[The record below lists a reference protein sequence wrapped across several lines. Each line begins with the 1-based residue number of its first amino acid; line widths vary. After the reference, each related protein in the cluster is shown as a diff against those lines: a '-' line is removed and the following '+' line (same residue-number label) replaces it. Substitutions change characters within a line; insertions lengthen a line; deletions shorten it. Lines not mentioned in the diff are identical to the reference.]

1 VVRDTVKDFS
11 GKIAVVTGG
20 GSGIGREL
28 VRQLVAE
35 GCHVAM
41 ADVSASGMAETDRL
55 CRQDGM
61 PQGTR
66 IVSVVTDVSQE
77 DQLEHLRDEV
87 AREFGVDHV
96 NLLINNA
103 GIGAGGSMFLSSRDE
118 WERTFAI
125 TFGGVYLGTR
135 VFLPAVTASDEGWI
149 VNVSSVNGFWAT
161 AGGGNPNSAYCTAK
175 FAVKGLTE
183 SLVCDLRVNAP
194 HVGCSLVMP
203 GVIGTD
209 ILANSS
215 RIAGGREDEE
225 LPSAEELAAMR
236 SRIARRGMDEAGM
249 SDDEVLALEA
259 RTSDAYRTTAPTT
272 ASEAATII
280 LDGVRA
286 RQWRILVGKDAHELD
301 AMVRAEPE
309 NAYDPDFYVL
319 FKQPGLVAQPAR

>member
-1 VVRDTVKDFS
+1 MKDIS

-41 ADVSASGMAETDRL
+41 VDVSATGMAETERL
-55 CRQDGM
+55 CRVDGM

-66 IVSVVTDVSQE
+66 VLSVVADVSQE
-77 DQLEHLRDEV
+77 DQLERARAEV
-87 AREFGVDHV
+87 AREFGADHV
-96 NLLINNA
+96 NLLVNNA
-103 GIGAGGSMFLSSRDE
+103 GIGAGGSMIKSSREE
-118 WERTFAI
+118 WERTFEI

-135 VFLPAVTASDEGWI
+135 VFLPAVVASDEGWI

-161 AGGGNPNSAYCTAK
+161 SGGGNPNSAYCTAK
-175 FAVKGLTE
+175 FAVKGFTE

-215 RIAGGREDEE
+215 RIAVGREDEAM
-225 LPSAEELAAMR
+225 PSADELAAMR
-236 SRIARRGMDEAGM
+236 TRISRRGIDADAM
-249 SDDEVLALEA
+249 SDEEVIALEA
-259 RTSDAYRTTAPTT
+259 RTSDAYRTTAPTS
-272 ASEAATII
+272 AIEAATII
-280 LDGVRA
+280 LDGVRNEK
-286 RQWRILVGKDAHELD
+286 WRVLVGEDAHELD
-301 AMVRAEPE
+301 AKVRAEPE
-309 NAYDPDFYVL
+309 RAYDPDFYVL
-319 FKQPGLVAQPAR
+319 FKQPGLVAQRAQ

>member
-1 VVRDTVKDFS
+1 VKDFS

-35 GCHVAM
+35 GCHVAI
-41 ADVSASGMAETDRL
+41 ADVSASGMSETERL
-55 CRQDGM
+55 CREDGM

-66 IVSVVTDVSQE
+66 ILSVVTDVSQE

-87 AREFGVDHV
+87 AREFGVPHV

-103 GIGAGGSMFLSSRDE
+103 GIGAGGSMFLSSREE

-135 VFLPAVTASDEGWI
+135 VFLPAVVTSDEGWI

-161 AGGGNPNSAYCTAK
+161 SGGSNPNSAYATAK
-175 FAVKGLTE
+175 FAVKGFTE
-183 SLVCDLRVNAP
+183 SLVCDLKVNAP

-215 RIAGGREDEE
+215 RIAVGRDDEVAA
-225 LPSAEELAAMR
+225 SAEELAAMR
-236 SRIARRGMDEAGM
+236 SRIARRGMDVAAM
-249 SDDEVLALEA
+249 SDEDVIALET

-272 ASEAATII
+272 AAEAATII
-280 LDGVRA
+280 LDAVRA
-286 RQWRILVGKDAHELD
+286 GQWRVLVGEDAHELD
-301 AMVRAEPE
+301 AKVRAEPE
-309 NAYDPDFYVL
+309 AAYDPDFYVL
-319 FKQPGLVAQPAR
+319 FKQPGLVSQRAQ

>member
-1 VVRDTVKDFS
+1 MKDFS
-11 GKIAVVTGG
+11 GRIAVVTGG

-28 VRQLVAE
+28 VLQLVAE

-41 ADVSASGMAETDRL
+41 ADVSASGMAETERL
-55 CRQDGM
+55 CRADGT

-66 IVSVVTDVSQE
+66 ILSVVTDVSE
-77 DQLEHLRDEV
+77 EEQLEALREEV
-87 AREFGVDHV
+87 AREFGADHV

-175 FAVKGLTE
+175 FAVKGFTE
-183 SLVCDLRVNAP
+183 SLVCDLRLNAP

-215 RIAGGREDEE
+215 RIAVGREDNVA
-225 LPSAEELAAMR
+225 PSADELVAMR
-236 SRIARRGMDEAGM
+236 SRIARRGMDAAAM
-249 SDDEVLALEA
+249 SDAEVIALEA
-259 RTSDAYRTTAPTT
+259 RTSDAYRTTAPTS
-272 ASEAATII
+272 AAEAATII

-286 RQWRILVGKDAHELD
+286 GEWRILVGEDAHELD
-301 AMVRAEPE
+301 ELVRADPE
-309 NAYDPDFYVL
+309 SAYDPDFYVL
-319 FKQPGLVAQPAR
+319 FKTPGLVARKAQ

>member
-1 VVRDTVKDFS
+1 MKEFS

-41 ADVSASGMAETDRL
+41 VDVSASGMAETERL
-55 CRQDGM
+55 CSEDGT

-66 IVSVVTDVSQE
+66 ILSVVTDVSKE
-77 DQLEHLRDEV
+77 DQLEKARDRI
-87 AREFGVDHV
+87 AQEFGVDHI

-103 GIGAGGSMFLSSRDE
+103 GIGAGASMFLSSREE
-118 WERTFAI
+118 WERTFDI
-125 TFGGVYLGTR
+125 TFNGVYLGTR
-135 VFLPAVTASDEGWI
+135 VFLPAVVASDEGWI

-161 AGGGNPNSAYCTAK
+161 SGGGNPNSAYCTAK
-175 FAVKGLTE
+175 FAVKGFTE

-209 ILANSS
+209 ILANSY
-215 RIAGGREDEE
+215 RISAGRDDDAVPTET
-225 LPSAEELAAMR
+225 ELAVMR
-236 SRIARRGMDEAGM
+236 ARTAKRGMDVAAM
-249 SDDEVLALEA
+249 SDAEVIAFE
-259 RTSDAYRTTAPTT
+259 RKMSDGYRTTAPTT
-272 ASEAATII
+272 AAEAATII

-286 RQWRILVGKDAHELD
+286 GQWRVLVGEDAHELD
-301 AMVRAEPE
+301 ALVRADPE
-309 NAYDPDFYVL
+309 SAYDPDFYVL
-319 FKQPGLVAQPAR
+319 FKQPQLVGQRAT

>member
-1 VVRDTVKDFS
+1 MKDFS

-41 ADVSASGMAETDRL
+41 VDVSGTGMAETERL
-55 CRQDGM
+55 CRADGM

-66 IVSVVTDVSQE
+66 VLSVVADVSQE
-77 DQLEHLRDEV
+77 DQLERARTEI
-87 AREFGVDHV
+87 AREFGADHV

-103 GIGAGGSMFLSSRDE
+103 GIGAGASIFKSSREE
-118 WERTFAI
+118 WERTFEI
-125 TFGGVYLGTR
+125 TFNGVYLGTR
-135 VFLPAVTASDEGWI
+135 VFLPAVVASEEGWI

-161 AGGGNPNSAYCTAK
+161 SGGGNPNSAYCTAK
-175 FAVKGLTE
+175 FAVKGFTE

-215 RIAGGREDEE
+215 RIAVGREDKAA
-225 LPSAEELAAMR
+225 PSEAELAAMR
-236 SRIARRGMDEAGM
+236 LRISRRGIDADAM
-249 SDDEVLALEA
+249 SDEDVIALEA

-272 ASEAATII
+272 AAEAATII

-286 RQWRILVGKDAHELD
+286 GTWRVLVGEDAHELD
-301 AMVRAEPE
+301 AKVRAEPE
-309 NAYDPDFYVL
+309 SAYDPDFYVL
-319 FKQPGLVAQPAR
+319 FKQPGLVAQRAQ

>member
-1 VVRDTVKDFS
+1 MKDFS

-35 GCHVAM
+35 GCHVAI
-41 ADVSASGMAETDRL
+41 ADVSASGMAETERL
-55 CRQDGM
+55 CRADGI

-66 IVSVVTDVSQE
+66 ILSVVTDVSQE

-87 AREFGVDHV
+87 AREFGVPHV

-103 GIGAGGSMFLSSRDE
+103 GIGAGGSMFLSSREE

-135 VFLPAVTASDEGWI
+135 VFLPAVVASDEGWI

-161 AGGGNPNSAYCTAK
+161 SGGSNPNSAYATAK
-175 FAVKGLTE
+175 FAVKGFTE
-183 SLVCDLRVNAP
+183 SLVCDLKVNAP

-215 RIAGGREDEE
+215 RIAVGREDET
-225 LPSAEELAAMR
+225 PPTADELAAMR
-236 SRIARRGMDEAGM
+236 SRIARRGMDVAAM
-249 SDDEVLALEA
+249 SDDDVIALET

-272 ASEAATII
+272 AAEAATII
-280 LDGVRA
+280 LDAVREG
-286 RQWRILVGKDAHELD
+286 RWRVLVGEDAHELD
-301 AMVRAEPE
+301 AKVRADPE
-309 NAYDPDFYVL
+309 SAYDPDFYVL
-319 FKQPGLVAQPAR
+319 FKQPGLVARRQS

>member
-1 VVRDTVKDFS
+1 MKDFS

-41 ADVSASGMAETDRL
+41 VDVSAAGMAETERL
-55 CRQDGM
+55 CGEDGT

-66 IVSVVTDVSQE
+66 ILSVVTDVSQE
-77 DQLEHLRDEV
+77 DQLKA
-87 AREFGVDHV
+87 ARERIAQQFGVDHI

-103 GIGAGGSMFLSSRDE
+103 GIGAGGSMFLSSRE
-118 WERTFAI
+118 EGERTFSI

-135 VFLPAVTASDEGWI
+135 VFLPAVVASDEGWI

-161 AGGGNPNSAYCTAK
+161 SGGGNPNSAYCTAK
-175 FAVKGLTE
+175 FAVKGFTE

-209 ILANSS
+209 ILANSY
-215 RIAGGREDEE
+215 RISQGRDDNDEPSVAE
-225 LPSAEELAAMR
+225 LSVMR
-236 SRIARRGMDEAGM
+236 ARVAKRGMDEAAM
-249 SDDEVLALEA
+249 SDAEVIAFE
-259 RTSDAYRTTAPTT
+259 RKMSDGYRTTAPTT
-272 ASEAATII
+272 AAEAATII

-286 RQWRILVGKDAHELD
+286 GRWRVLVGEDAHELD
-301 AMVRAEPE
+301 SLVRADPE
-309 NAYDPDFYVL
+309 HAYDPDFYVL
-319 FKQPGLVAQPAR
+319 FKQPELVGQRAK

>member
-1 VVRDTVKDFS
+1 MKDFS
-11 GKIAVVTGG
+11 GRIAVVTGG

-28 VRQLVAE
+28 VLQLVAE

-41 ADVSASGMAETDRL
+41 ADVSAPGMAETERL
-55 CRQDGM
+55 CRADGT

-66 IVSVVTDVSQE
+66 ILSVVTDVSE
-77 DQLEHLRDEV
+77 EEQLEAFRGEV
-87 AREFGVDHV
+87 AREFGADHV

-175 FAVKGLTE
+175 FAVKGFTE
-183 SLVCDLRVNAP
+183 SLVCDLRLNAP

-215 RIAGGREDEE
+215 RIAVGREDNVA
-225 LPSAEELAAMR
+225 PSADELVAMR
-236 SRIARRGMDEAGM
+236 SRIARRGMDAAAM
-249 SDDEVLALEA
+249 SDAEVIALEA
-259 RTSDAYRTTAPTT
+259 RTSNAYRTTAPTS
-272 ASEAATII
+272 AAEAATII

-286 RQWRILVGKDAHELD
+286 GEWRILVGEDAHELD
-301 AMVRAEPE
+301 ELVRADPE
-309 NAYDPDFYVL
+309 SAYDPDFYVL
-319 FKQPGLVAQPAR
+319 FKTPGLVARKAK

>member
-1 VVRDTVKDFS
+1 MKDFS
-11 GKIAVVTGG
+11 GRIAVVTGG

-41 ADVSASGMAETDRL
+41 ADVSASGMAETERL
-55 CRQDGM
+55 CRDDGM

-66 IVSVVTDVSQE
+66 IASVVTDVSDE
-77 DQLEHLRDEV
+77 EQLEALRGEV
-87 AREFGVDHV
+87 AREFGTDHV

-103 GIGAGGSMFLSSRDE
+103 GIGAGASMFVSSREE

-161 AGGGNPNSAYCTAK
+161 PGGGNPNSAYSTAK
-175 FAVKGLTE
+175 FAVKGFTE

-209 ILANSS
+209 IIGNSY
-215 RIAGGREDEE
+215 RISAGREDEDT
-225 LPSAEELAAMR
+225 PTMAELAVMR
-236 SRIARRGMDEAGM
+236 ARIAKRGMDEGAM
-249 SDDEVLALEA
+249 SDAEVIAMESKM
-259 RTSDAYRTTAPTT
+259 SDGYRTTAPTT
-272 ASEAATII
+272 AAEAATII

-286 RQWRILVGKDAHELD
+286 GQWRILVGEDAYELD
-301 AMVRAEPE
+301 ALVRADPQS
-309 NAYDPDFYVL
+309 AYDPEFYVL
-319 FKQPGLVAQPAR
+319 FKTPELVGQRAK

>member
-1 VVRDTVKDFS
+1 MKDFS
-11 GKIAVVTGG
+11 GRIAVVTGG

-35 GCHVAM
+35 GCHVAT
-41 ADVSASGMAETDRL
+41 ADVSASGMAETERL
-55 CRQDGM
+55 CREDGT

-66 IVSVVTDVSQE
+66 IIGVVTDVSQE
-77 DQLEHLRDEV
+77 DQLEELRGKV
-87 AREFGVDHV
+87 AREFGADHV

-103 GIGAGGSMFLSSRDE
+103 GIGAGASMFLSSREE

-135 VFLPAVTASDEGWI
+135 VFLPAVVAAEEGWI

-161 AGGGNPNSAYCTAK
+161 SGGGNPNSAYCSAK
-175 FAVKGLTE
+175 FAVKGFTE

-215 RIAGGREDEE
+215 RIAVGRDDEAV
-225 LPSAEELAAMR
+225 PSVDELAAMR
-236 SRIARRGMDEAGM
+236 LRVGRRGMDEAAM
-249 SDDEVLALEA
+249 SDAEVIALEA
-259 RTSDAYRTTAPTT
+259 KTSDAYRTTAPTT
-272 ASEAATII
+272 AAEAATII
-280 LDGVRA
+280 LDGVRKE
-286 RQWRILVGKDAHELD
+286 QWRVLVGEDAFELD
-301 AMVRAEPE
+301 AKVRADPE
-309 NAYDPDFYVL
+309 SAYDPDFYVL
-319 FKQPGLVAQPAR
+319 FKQPGIVARPAR